1 MFAWGPRGWEE
12 ETGRRGVGGGWG
24 AGLGGGRWGEAAV
37 KKRNSPKP
45 CGTAVKTS
53 LGSRLGS
60 VPTRARSEIFTG
72 VR

>member
-1 MFAWGPRGWEE
+1 MGAEGLG
-12 ETGRRGVGGGWG
+12 GGDGAQGVGGGGG

-45 CGTAVKTS
+45 CGTAVKTL